1 MANTMNIKLPNGYT
15 MSFESTDAAGVPDI
29 TKDSGEN
36 VMEAQVEQQ
45 KPVTDDAAEYDAAH
59 EADTPKETENV
70 QEVASTE
77 SSFYGLMVA
86 QRALEG
92 FGLKADKK
100 GYESID
106 GFFKTPEAKA
116 AMETAKSWLDKQNG
130 KLTLAKTT
138 DIKESPASLKAKIM
152 GINKEAMSKGKSI
165 GKFHQAL
172 GGVFYC
178 WEIPGKPN
186 FTAALML
193 KKANGDITF
202 KYFVI
207 SAKLKNK
214 GNAAMGLESVDA
226 LNAFLG
232 LESEDA
238 VPPEEKTEVTADTST
253 PETSDTTTTTTTTT
267 TVEEGTDDASINV
280 AEEVEGGT
288 SGDDTSAPEKS
299 TSSNE
304 PEATDEDKA
313 IESFF
318 KHWGI

>member
-1 MANTMNIKLPNGYT
+1 MLSIILMGPPGAGKGTQAEVISEALSIPQISTGNMLREAVKNG
-15 MSFESTDAAGVPDI
+15 
-29 TKDSGEN
+29 
-36 VMEAQVEQQ
+36 
-45 KPVTDDAAEYDAAH
+45 
-59 EADTPKETENV
+59 TE
-70 QEVASTE
+70 
-77 SSFYGLMVA
+77 YGL
-86 QRALEG
+86 
-92 FGLKADKK
+92 K
-100 GYESID
+100 
-106 GFFKTPEAKA
+106 AKA

-238 VPPEEKTEVTADTST
+238 VPPEEKTEGATDTST
-253 PETSDTTTTTTTTT
+253 PETSDTTTI
-267 TVEEGTDDASINV
+267 VEEGTDDASINV
-280 AEEVEGGT
+280 AEEVEGT
-288 SGDDTSAPEKS
+288 SEDDTSAPEKS

>member
-1 MANTMNIKLPNGYT
+1 
-15 MSFESTDAAGVPDI
+15 
-29 TKDSGEN
+29 
-36 VMEAQVEQQ
+36 
-45 KPVTDDAAEYDAAH
+45 
-59 EADTPKETENV
+59 
-70 QEVASTE
+70 
-77 SSFYGLMVA
+77 
-86 QRALEG
+86 
-92 FGLKADKK
+92 
-100 GYESID
+100 
-106 GFFKTPEAKA
+106 
-116 AMETAKSWLDKQNG
+116 
-130 KLTLAKTT
+130 
-138 DIKESPASLKAKIM
+138 
-152 GINKEAMSKGKSI
+152 MSKGKSI

-238 VPPEEKTEVTADTST
+238 VPPEEKTEGATDTST
-253 PETSDTTTTTTTTT
+253 PETSDTTTI
-267 TVEEGTDDASINV
+267 VEEGTDDASINV
-280 AEEVEGGT
+280 AEEVEGT
-288 SGDDTSAPEKS
+288 SEDDTSAPEKS

>member
-29 TKDSGEN
+29 TQGSGEN

-45 KPVTDDAAEYDAAH
+45 KPVTDAAAEYDAAH

-86 QRALEG
+86 QRAIEG

-238 VPPEEKTEVTADTST
+238 VPPEEKTEGATDTST
-253 PETSDTTTTTTTTT
+253 PETSDTTTTTTT

-288 SGDDTSAPEKS
+288 SEDDTSAPEKS

>member
-29 TKDSGEN
+29 TQGSGEN

-238 VPPEEKTEVTADTST
+238 VPSEEKTEGATDTST
-253 PETSDTTTTTTTTT
+253 PETSDTTTTTTT

-280 AEEVEGGT
+280 VEEVEGGT
-288 SGDDTSAPEKS
+288 SEDDTSTPEKP

>member
-45 KPVTDDAAEYDAAH
+45 KPVTDAAAEYDAAH

-238 VPPEEKTEVTADTST
+238 VPPEEKTEVTTDTPT
-253 PETSDTTTTTTTTT
+253 PETSDTTTTTTT

-280 AEEVEGGT
+280 TEEVEGGT